1 MTTALLDKKTIKF
14 NNIKVPSINTKV
26 KLVDETVKLK
36 NEVDEAVGKL
46 NLALRN
52 SYKIFCDYNEATIIE
67 QNLYRMWICDV
78 LREVLQYSEDKF
90 EPTIKTKTEALLVQY
105 VFNGLDRKTRSKYAK
120 VLTDACNDKIE
131 VKGLNK
137 IFGSKQILKNVS
149 FILEQQEHLVIIG
162 SSGAGK
168 SMLVK
173 CILGLENIS
182 SGSIFFDGN
191 LISENSDKQKV
202 LNKLGVCFQS
212 NALFDSYN
220 VWENIAFKSLYND
233 SYPDIFNLK
242 KLAVERL
249 EEVGLPTNIAEQYPS
264 ELSGGMQ
271 KRVGIARSIF
281 SEPDILIFDE
291 PTTGLDPIMS
301 KKIIS
306 LIGKIIKNSKKT
318 AITITHDINLAL
330 FLASKI
336 ILIDNGKVEW
346 SGTPKQA
353 MLSKNKLLKIFLNG

>member
-1 MTTALLDKKTIKF
+1 MIKKT
-14 NNIKVPSINTKV
+14 
-26 KLVDETVKLK
+26 
-36 NEVDEAVGKL
+36 
-46 NLALRN
+46 
-52 SYKIFCDYNEATIIE
+52 
-67 QNLYRMWICDV
+67 
-78 LREVLQYSEDKF
+78 
-90 EPTIKTKTEALLVQY
+90 
-105 VFNGLDRKTRSKYAK
+105 
-120 VLTDACNDKIE
+120 KIE
-131 VKGLNK
+131 VKSLNK

-191 LISENSDKQKV
+191 LISKNSDKQKV

-233 SYPDIFNLK
+233 SYPNIFNLK
-242 KLAVERL
+242 KLAMERL